1 MSLLLIVWGQVV
13 LSLPWGDPRARDF
26 WQFYGAE
33 LRKTSAYNAPHA
45 YTLLLNGANQFG
57 LPYQTDNPRLSD
69 WGDSVVCDCIRLDSI
84 GPVFISFAYQ
94 AGGRMEPPEA
104 DDTLTLWG
112 QNAAGEWRPL
122 WQTQGTGLAETTFT
136 AVSLFLSDA
145 QWLHPCFRLK
155 WTTWGSTYGAYD
167 NWHIAYTLIR
177 PDSLPLY
184 PVWNALP
191 RTYDKVYGTWGVGYD
206 TDSVF
211 ALLSGNGNT
220 EVEVQVL
227 VNRQRIYRQ
236 MRLPSPAGDTV
247 TIKLPKLSVPDTYRV
262 EWLLNWGVFR
272 PESLRLIDTVVLDG
286 YTWGYD
292 DGEMESGYGLRQ
304 PNRAFCQVFRIDTAQ
319 RLARVGVR
327 FFPVP
332 TQYGKPFQ
340 LGVWDMQAGLQPL
353 YLKFER
359 VLIDSVGG
367 WQWFEIDTPLIVQG
381 EIGVGFI
388 QADNQPLGVGWDA
401 SYSGVS
407 RVRIETAGGWTP
419 SQIEGCMMLRIQLQ
433 PASTALASHGLT
445 EAGVFTIRGQ
455 VGEPVRFPSGF
466 SLPIKVWSLD
476 GRLMGAYTAEYA
488 VFAQGGLYVATDAVG
503 RSCRLLIMP

>member
-1 MSLLLIVWGQVV
+1 MSLLWIAWGQVA
-13 LSLPWGDPRARDF
+13 LSLPWGEPRTRGF

-69 WGDSVVCDCIRLDSI
+69 WGDSAVCGCIRLDSI

-136 AVSLFLSDA
+136 AVTLFLSDA

-155 WTTWGSTYGAYD
+155 WTSWGSTYGAYD

-177 PDSLPLY
+177 PDSLPPY
-184 PVWNALP
+184 PAWKALP
-191 RTYDKVYGTWGVGYD
+191 RTYDKVYGTWGIGYD
-206 TDSVF
+206 TDSVYAF
-211 ALLSGNGNT
+211 LSGDGNT
-220 EVEVQVL
+220 EVEVQVF
-227 VNRQRIYRQ
+227 VNQQRIFYQR
-236 MRLPSPAGDTV
+236 RFPSPSGDPV
-247 TIKLPKLSVPDTYRV
+247 PIKLPMFGVPDTYRV
-262 EWLLNWGVFR
+262 EWLLSWDSLSSEF
-272 PESLRLIDTVVLDG
+272 LRLEDVVVLDG
-286 YTWGYD
+286 HTWGYD
-292 DGEMESGYGLRQ
+292 DGEMEAGYGLRQ
-304 PNRAFCQVFRIDTAQ
+304 PNRGFCQVFRIDTAQ

-359 VLIDSVGG
+359 IQIDSVGG

-388 QADNQPLGVGWDA
+388 QADHQPLGVGWDA
-401 SYSGVS
+401 SCGGVN
-407 RVRIETAGGWTP
+407 RVRVETPSGWVP

-433 PASTALASHGLT
+433 PALSALEFSERRVAGTSTIHG
-445 EAGVFTIRGQ
+445 R
-455 VGEPVRFPSGF
+455 VGEPIAFPSSL
-466 SLPIKVWSLD
+466 SLPVRVWSMD
-476 GRLMGAYTAEYA
+476 GRLVGIYTAGEA
-488 VFAQGGLYVATDAVG
+488 TFVQSGLYVATDARG
-503 RSCRLLIMP
+503 HSCRLLIVP